1 METTSLCILGT
12 VNATSEMGLR
22 ILFLSFLLDNDVE
35 SKSTIAATAS
45 RSNLFFARMYGAS
58 QKPCFGLKP
67 RNAFC
72 A

>member
-1 METTSLCILGT
+1 MRCLCTLGS
-12 VNATSEMGLR
+12 VNETSEMGLR
-22 ILFLSFLLDNDVE
+22 FVFLSFLLDRDEE

-45 RSNLFFARMYGAS
+45 RSNLFFARMYGAG

-67 RNAFC
+67 RDAFC